1 MEFLGQLIQEK
12 CEAKMWCPV
21 KAPRS
26 GHSFSHLFFANDLV
40 LFAKANVKNCS
51 AIREVLD
58 TFCRCSGQTVSD
70 TKSRVCFSPN
80 INQDDKKA
88 FSDIL
93 SFHQTESLGK
103 YLGFHIKHQ
112 GNNN

>member
-1 MEFLGQLIQEK
+1 M
-12 CEAKMWCPV
+12 
-21 KAPRS
+21 
-26 GHSFSHLFFANDLV
+26 
-40 LFAKANVKNCS
+40 LFAKANAENCI
-51 AIREVLD
+51 AIREVLN

-70 TKSRVCFSPN
+70 TKSRVYFSLN

-88 FSDIL
+88 LSDIL